1 MQLSLPRLLTP
12 ALLVLGAC
20 AAHAPQIS
28 SSTTS
33 PLKENPGMSTST
45 TPSSQ
50 APAPL
55 SQSTRTAAELL
66 QGLLDL
72 FRASKSADDFT
83 MDAVSKALGVP
94 MQRFDANSF
103 GAGATLT
110 PEWDW
115 SLEIT
120 VKPNRDAPRLNFAF
134 RPSPTLGSNAAP
146 SMTDICQMDFDQ
158 FSKNLENMGFKR
170 TPYYAE
176 HGRHLKIFSMARK
189 CELKFIQKG
198 KPMKLSRQSPINA
211 LRVFEFL
218 LKERISPWQLYLRNR
233 KTS

>member
-1 MQLSLPRLLTP
+1 MQLPPLRMLTP

-20 AAHAPQIS
+20 AAHAPQIP

-33 PLKENPGMSTST
+33 PLKENPGMSASTT

-55 SQSTRTAAELL
+55 PQSTRTAPELL

-103 GAGATLT
+103 GAGAVLT
-110 PEWDW
+110 REWAW
-115 SLEIT
+115 SLE
-120 VKPNRDAPRLNFAF
+120 VLGKPKRDVSRLDFTF
-134 RPSPTLGSNAAP
+134 LPSDSRPNAA
-146 SMTDICQMDFDQ
+146 SAMTNICQMDFEQ
-158 FSKNLENMGFKR
+158 FSAELEKMGFER
-170 TPYYAE
+170 TPYYVE
-176 HGRHLKIFSMARK
+176 HGRHMNDAFKRDSMRVEVYPQGEASDPLDKINHLCVRMI
-189 CELKFIQKG
+189 L
-198 KPMKLSRQSPINA
+198 
-211 LRVFEFL
+211 VF
-218 LKERISPWQLYLRNR
+218 
-233 KTS
+233 

>member
-1 MQLSLPRLLTP
+1 MS
-12 ALLVLGAC
+12 A
-20 AAHAPQIS
+20 
-28 SSTTS
+28 ST
-33 PLKENPGMSTST
+33 T

-55 SQSTRTAAELL
+55 PQSTRTAPELL

-176 HGRHLKIFSMARK
+176 HGRHLKDIFNGEEMRIEIYPEGEASETIEAITHK
-189 CELKFIQKG
+189 CVKG
-198 KPMKLSRQSPINA
+198 F
-211 LRVFEFL
+211 RVFA
-218 LKERISPWQLYLRNR
+218 
-233 KTS
+233 